1 MKKVLVTG
9 SDGMLGSEVIRHLK
23 RRSGVTAI
31 PSTLRTMDITDLA
44 SVKKTFERERPT
56 HVIHCA
62 AFTLVDTAEKE
73 PLKAFMVNAEGTKNL
88 AFFASEYGA
97 EIVYISTDYVFDG
110 RTGEGYVETDQPSP
124 INVYGQSKLKGEEY
138 LRTLLDHHK
147 IVRTSWLNGL
157 GGVSTRNFI
166 ETMLRIS
173 ENRNQLHVVNDQT
186 GRPTFTFDLAP
197 ALVELLDVKSYG
209 VFHVTGE
216 GMCTWYEFAR
226 KIFQLA
232 KRKVE
237 LDAISSHQ
245 FRSLAERPQYSVL
258 LNTRF
263 DDLGLPALPHWEES
277 LKDYFRRRRLAESV
291 SRPEN
296 RAPSREARRAG

>member
-9 SDGMLGSEVIRHLK
+9 SDGMLGSEVIRHLR
-23 RRSGVTAI
+23 RRSDVTVV
-31 PSTLRTMDITDLA
+31 PSTLQTMDIADLA

-73 PLKAFMVNAEGTKNL
+73 PLKAFMVNSEGTKNL
-88 AFFASEYGA
+88 AFFAA
-97 EIVYISTDYVFDG
+97 EHNTEIIYISTDYVFSG
-110 RTGEGYVETDQPSP
+110 ATGEGYVETEKPCP

-138 LRTLLDHHK
+138 LKTLLERHK

-197 ALVELLDVKSYG
+197 ALVQLLDVKSYG
-209 VFHVTGE
+209 VFHITGE
-216 GMCTWYEFAR
+216 GTCTWFEFAR
-226 KIFQLA
+226 KIFEVA
-232 KRKVE
+232 KRRVE
-237 LDAISSHQ
+237 IHAISSHQ
-245 FRSLAERPQYSVL
+245 FRSLAERPLYSVL

-263 DDLGLPALPHWEES
+263 EDMGLPTLPHWEDS
-277 LKDYFRRRRLAESV
+277 LKEYFRRRRLAESV